1 MSSKRKKLFTQIFYT
16 ALGLWMLFLACV
28 PTLLSKGTLKSL
40 LNKNLPGNLSFEKA
54 HLSWFGSQSLEG
66 IEYQSPSQGLQMKID
81 SLTTQASLFNL
92 ILNRRDFKETHIKGL
107 EGSMFFSNEKE
118 VSLLAGL
125 NPENASSDLSEKPP
139 FLILSLPFI
148 GKVHIDHST
157 FVFDSSEYD
166 PITFSEIQLNCD
178 MLSKSGPLLCN
189 LACESSQK
197 ELSGSAFLN
206 LELGGFDEESK
217 LILTPFDKD
226 VFFLAPK
233 SYLQLSAQLTNL
245 PTEGFDHLLHLYN
258 PKFDGIISPWLGDSL
273 NLGSQVSVIK
283 GKSNLNMTAS
293 APNLD
298 LKFSGRIVQNEF
310 FLDEASICNL
320 KISPPF
326 IQALSQIWGLD
337 TSISKTSVASIHL
350 DRLSLPLDFKNFNL
364 SALSC
369 NAQFSLGEMEFSKGC
384 ALENLKIQQVSGI
397 IDTFD
402 IGENVT
408 FHVKAIAEDN
418 QNPLL
423 VKADGQISKLMNL
436 QESKGIDQLQGD
448 FQIELKDMPSP
459 FLTYFSKNSVL
470 YNEILG
476 PTTHLNLKFNGS
488 PSDGLLTLSL
498 NSSRLDLPEAV
509 FKLRNKNE
517 LTLTETS
524 LLNYRLNPSLSKLFL
539 NPKLTLLHPLE
550 VQGRIK
556 KLDLSLSKA
565 DRELSDIDMKFNLN
579 TFETSFENS
588 KPINIQE
595 TKIYISKNDQ
605 DKVETKAYFTALF
618 PEEFDKSLLGN
629 SFNLSLVFKSFPL
642 FSDQTSKEV
651 LGFAKGDHF
660 STDFEGL
667 IDNDYNLHLTK
678 ASNIHFFPFAMK
690 HKGLEI
696 SSKKSLAVIIEP
708 CTLSLRE
715 LDFNKVKIKGA
726 LQGSELSLT
735 QNKASYTFQDFT
747 LPFEYFGF
755 DKFLDFSLN
764 SENKKIAFSGT
775 LTQFQL
781 QDLSNFDFH
790 VHGKIK
796 QASSNLFQLIQDTSL
811 NYSALLGDSFD
822 FNVDTKGQRRE
833 HFNARISYLFSSP
846 TLKSHGEFTLNEE
859 LFLNDPI
866 SINYLLTPENYAYL
880 SQRFP
885 GIKESSLQLIEP
897 AELKISLNRLHKKTV
912 PLAALPDAFEGEIAI
927 EQIITQNG
935 ELHHFEGHFATPN
948 VQEILNLD
956 IHAHTLLKDN
966 DPGELS
972 FKGDFIE
979 LMGTPHLNGYFTCKL
994 HYFPT
999 DLFHSLALPFSKTL
1013 ANMTLSM
1020 GPVFNLTSSLKVVD
1034 GKGPLKLE
1042 LQSNQLKTA
1051 LNINFEKDHMTL
1063 NEDAEIELRLSLELS
1078 KDWLSCINPLLLS
1091 ATHSDTPI
1099 LLSIEKEGVYVPC
1112 APFQIKELEIPAAQL
1127 QLGQLSLKEGSHLNQ
1142 VFSLFNERPA
1152 SSQLKSWFTPCQF
1165 SIEKG
1170 SLHLAPSH
1178 FQIAERFHLAVWGD
1192 WDFSSNHN
1200 SFFLGLPAPT
1210 LKTEF
1215 GLTELPEH
1223 YVFQIPFQSLDG
1235 NLQADWKLALKQLN
1249 ILTSS
1254 SSPFAP
1260 LSESSNAFSLDQ
1272 IMEVI
1277 ADSQPSKV
1285 LDQLA
1290 LSYPWKEVQEDFS
1303 LSKFEEPSSPAPSKR
1318 NEQTEILQNFFK
1330 TIKEKISH

>member
-1 MSSKRKKLFTQIFYT
+1 MSSKRKKLLLQIFYT
-16 ALGLWMLFLACV
+16 TLGLWLLFLACV
-28 PTLLSKGTLKSL
+28 PTLLSKGTLKNL
-40 LNKNLPGNLSFEKA
+40 LNKNLPGELSFETA

-81 SLTTQASLFNL
+81 SLTTEASLFSL

-107 EGSMFFSNEKE
+107 EGFMFFSNQKE
-118 VSLLAGL
+118 TPLLAGL
-125 NPENASSDLSEKPP
+125 NSEKSSTDLTEKPP

-148 GKVHIDHST
+148 GKVHVDHST

-166 PITFSEIQLNCD
+166 PITFSEIQLNCN

-217 LILTPFDKD
+217 VILTPFDKD

-233 SYLQLSAQLTNL
+233 SYLQLNAQLTNL

-258 PKFDGIISPWLGDSL
+258 PKYDGIISPLLGDSL
-273 NLGSQVSVIK
+273 NLGSQVNVIK

-364 SALSC
+364 GALSC
-369 NAQFSLGEMEFSKGC
+369 NAQFSLEEMAFCKGC
-384 ALENLKIQQVSGI
+384 ALENLKIQQISGI

-418 QNPLL
+418 QTPLL

-448 FQIELKDMPSP
+448 FQVELKDIPSR
-459 FLTYFSKNSVL
+459 FLTYFSKNNLL
-470 YNEILG
+470 YTEILG

-509 FKLRNKNE
+509 FKLRNKKE

-539 NPKLTLLHPLE
+539 NPKLALLHPLE
-550 VQGRIK
+550 VQGKIK
-556 KLDLSLSKA
+556 KLDLSLSKEHK
-565 DRELSDIDMKFNLN
+565 ELSDIDIKFNLN

-605 DKVETKAYFTALF
+605 EKVETKAYFTALF

-629 SFNLSLVFKSFPL
+629 SFNLSLVFKSFSL
-642 FSDQTSKEV
+642 FSDQSSKEV

-667 IDNDYNLHLTK
+667 IDSDYNLHLTK
-678 ASNIHFFPFAMK
+678 ASNVKLFPFSIMLN
-690 HKGLEI
+690 GMRI
-696 SSKKSLAVIIEP
+696 SSKNSLGATIEP
-708 CTLSLRE
+708 CTLSLRA

-726 LQGSELSLT
+726 LQGEELSLARK
-735 QNKASYTFQDFT
+735 NASYTFNDFT

-755 DKFLDFSLN
+755 DKFLDFSFT
-764 SENKKIAFSGT
+764 SENKKIALTAT

-790 VHGKIK
+790 IQGKLK
-796 QASSNLFQLIQDTSL
+796 KASSNLFQFIQDTPL

-822 FNVDTKGQRRE
+822 FTIDSKGQRRDQ
-833 HFNARISYLFSSP
+833 FNARVSYLLSSP
-846 TLKSHGEFTLNEE
+846 NLKSHGEFTLNEE
-859 LFLNDPI
+859 IFLNDPI
-866 SINYLLTPENYAYL
+866 SIDYLLTPDNYAYL
-880 SQRFP
+880 VQHFEK
-885 GIKESSLQLIEP
+885 IKDSSLQLIEP
-897 AELKISLNRLHKKTV
+897 TQIKVSLNRLHKKALPIKT
-912 PLAALPDAFEGEIAI
+912 LPDAFEGEVAI
-927 EQIITQNG
+927 DQIITQNG

-948 VQEILNLD
+948 IHEILNLD
-956 IHAHTLLKDN
+956 LHAHTLLKDN
-966 DPGELS
+966 APGEIS

-979 LMGTPHLNGYFTCKL
+979 LMRTPHLNGYFTCKL

-999 DLFHSLALPFSKTL
+999 GLFHDIALPFSKTL
-1013 ANMTLSM
+1013 ANISSNM
-1020 GPVFNLTSSLKVVD
+1020 GPVFNLTSSLKVVE
-1034 GKGPLKLE
+1034 GQGPLKVD

-1051 LNINFEKDHMTL
+1051 LSINFQKDHMTL
-1063 NEDAEIELRLSLELS
+1063 REDAEIELRLTPELS
-1078 KDWLSCINPLLLS
+1078 KNWLSFINPLLLS
-1091 ATHSDTPI
+1091 AHHSDAPI
-1099 LLSIEKEGVYVPC
+1099 HLSIQKEGTYIPI
-1112 APFQIKELEIPAAQL
+1112 APFDIQELKVPSAKL
-1127 QLGQLSLKEGSHLNQ
+1127 KLGQLSLKEGPHLNQ
-1142 VFSLFNERPA
+1142 VLSLFNEKLT
-1152 SSQLKSWFTPCQF
+1152 SSQLKSWFTPCHF

-1170 SLHLAPSH
+1170 SLHLDPSH

-1192 WDFSSNHN
+1192 WDLSRNYN
-1200 SFFLGLPAPT
+1200 AFFLGLPAPT
-1210 LKTEF
+1210 LKAEF
-1215 GLTELPEH
+1215 GLTELPKH

-1235 NLQADWKLALKQLN
+1235 DFQADWKLAHKQLN
-1249 ILTSS
+1249 ILTSA
-1254 SSPFAP
+1254 SSPFSP
-1260 LSESSNAFSLDQ
+1260 LSKSSSTFSQDQ
-1272 IMEVI
+1272 IMEVL
-1277 ADSQPSKV
+1277 ADSQPSKTLNFQEV
-1285 LDQLA
+1285 T
-1290 LSYPWKEVQEDFS
+1290 YPWQEEQKHFS
-1303 LSKFEEPSSPAPSKR
+1303 ISEPEKPSSQPPSNR
-1318 NEQTEILQNFFK
+1318 EERTEILQNFFK
-1330 TIKEKISH
+1330 TVKEKIRR